1 MAGQSSSA
9 STQSSQSTSSNYI
22 IIVVGVV
29 VGVALLGVILYRRR
43 VKKPEQNT
51 HLSEIII
58 DTHPRT
64 ITPSFSMMYND
75 VSNNPLYGEPQPV
88 LMMSSDIYTV
98 NQNVEI
104 NPMFD
109 ETRVTLDEF
118 VFEPDKLDND
128 DDVLQIV
135 EFMMC
140 DGCDSF
146 DNIIEQVKGLPI
158 HGKMLMISQT
168 KREEFIRKIQHK
180 NRASNEVIDVMSRL
194 RKVKRNSIS
203 RSSTVI
209 TKMRAHVHWNRF
221 AEKLYLTRS

>member
-1 MAGQSSSA
+1 MAGQSPDA
-9 STQSSQSTSSNYI
+9 HTRSSQNTNSTYI

-29 VGVALLGVILYRRR
+29 VGVALLGLILNRRR
-43 VKKPEQNT
+43 IKKPEQT
-51 HLSEIII
+51 TQLSEVVI
-58 DTHPRT
+58 DP
-64 ITPSFSMMYND
+64 PYFSK
-75 VSNNPLYGEPQPV
+75 NNPLYGEAQPN
-88 LMMSSDIYTV
+88 LMMSYDTT

-109 ETRVTLDEF
+109 ETLVPSDDF
-118 VFEPDKLDND
+118 VFEPDRLDNE
-128 DDVLQIV
+128 DDVLQII
-135 EFMMC
+135 ELMIC

-180 NRASNEVIDVMSRL
+180 NRAPNEVIDVMSRL
-194 RKVKRNSIS
+194 RRVKRNSIS

-209 TKMRAHVHWNRF
+209 TKMRAHMHWNRLV
-221 AEKLYLTRS
+221 EKLYTQTV